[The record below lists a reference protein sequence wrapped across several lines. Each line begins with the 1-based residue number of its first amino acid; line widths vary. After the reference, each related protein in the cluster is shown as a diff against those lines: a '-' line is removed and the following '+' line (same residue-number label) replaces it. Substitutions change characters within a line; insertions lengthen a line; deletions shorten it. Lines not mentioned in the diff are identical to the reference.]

1 MSAFLDRLRKYK
13 DDRGMMA
20 NLRCILV
27 ENKKHR
33 AWPALNRLGVP
44 ITDDVSAFVAGL
56 FATHPEGDSDSS
68 KNFGVT
74 CKQIERAHGE
84 EASEADESR
93 KKQLTP
99 TERRFQHLL
108 AANKDEI
115 FDRVMRM
122 VRMAKSQGVS
132 VNYEQ
137 LEIDLKRLSGDFKYW
152 SDRTKTEWATSF
164 WTPGTAPATE
174 EDV

>member
-1 MSAFLDRLRKYK
+1 MSWLLERLRKYK

-44 ITDDVSAFVAGL
+44 ITDDVSAFIAGL
-56 FATHPEGDSDSS
+56 YATH
-68 KNFGVT
+68 
-74 CKQIERAHGE
+74 QE
-84 EASEADESR
+84 EASTGNFGDTCKTVEQRRGDKR
-93 KKQLTP
+93 GDDNKPTP

-108 AANKDEI
+108 SAEKGVELHE
-115 FDRVMRM
+115 RVLRM
-122 VRMAKSQGVS
+122 LLMAKSQGVP
-132 VNYEQ
+132 VNYAK
-137 LEIDLKRLSGDFKYW
+137 LVSDLKYW
-152 SDRTKTEWATSF
+152 SDRKKTEWTASF
-164 WTPGTAPATE
+164 WAPGVAPAVE